1 MGSQFTAAMPVLAS
15 VLPITDGEERRG
27 RRRAGCVQKNKEDEG
42 GDPRGATVEDQKEG
56 GGGEESME
64 MVGKYLLFS
73 SWIGLHPSPPP
84 PPHTNSNTGHI
95 GECRVEQF
103 SPSLLVRWEE
113 EKYEDGVKWKF
124 LEHKGPYFPP
134 EYQPLP
140 GDVHFYYGGEW
151 SSDAQGGWRG
161 SWTIYLCFKKR
172 RKERKRKKESIKW
185 WQNSQC
191 ISLFNTFACVRL
203 NASQLTIIPQL
214 SMVKM
219 SQKTCEAP
227 DFLQNSHIKTVSAQ
241 TYQLNTITVVLLWLI
256 DTWWI
261 HIILW
266 LHFCP
271 LQNHHLYPWY
281 LTSLIAFTSTDCQKY
296 RFSSHKTRPTMHD
309 LIFRMPKALGVK
321 RWLKT
326 IIIFA
331 SFSSLATNWEL
342 VWSVNSWAW
351 RSWLWLNL
359 SCGPNVNL
367 LPCQIISVLEKK
379 SLRKV
384 LITPPGLRGFDCI
397 YWPMRSFFFSWFS
410 VFDFESFFLV
420 LNVGC

>member
-1 MGSQFTAAMPVLAS
+1 
-15 VLPITDGEERRG
+15 
-27 RRRAGCVQKNKEDEG
+27 
-42 GDPRGATVEDQKEG
+42 
-56 GGGEESME
+56 
-64 MVGKYLLFS
+64 
-73 SWIGLHPSPPP
+73 
-84 PPHTNSNTGHI
+84 
-95 GECRVEQF
+95 
-103 SPSLLVRWEE
+103 
-113 EKYEDGVKWKF
+113 
-124 LEHKGPYFPP
+124 
-134 EYQPLP
+134 
-140 GDVHFYYGGEW
+140 
-151 SSDAQGGWRG
+151 
-161 SWTIYLCFKKR
+161 
-172 RKERKRKKESIKW
+172 
-185 WQNSQC
+185 
-191 ISLFNTFACVRL
+191 
-203 NASQLTIIPQL
+203 
-214 SMVKM
+214 MVKM

-227 DFLQNSHIKTVSAQ
+227 NFLQNSHIKTVSAQ

-261 HIILW
+261 HIISW

-281 LTSLIAFTSTDCQKY
+281 LTSLMAFTSTDCQKY

-309 LIFRMPKALGVK
+309 LIFRMPKAPGVK

-384 LITPPGLRGFDCI
+384 LIGPPGLRGFDCI
-397 YWPMRSFFFSWFS
+397 YWPMRSFFLVGSAYLTLNAFSWCS
-410 VFDFESFFLV
+410 TWDV
-420 LNVGC
+420 NN